1 MNFTIYISYQLY
13 HFNSKF
19 ILHFYI
25 TLWICDKK
33 QNLRLAMERSSDLFR
48 KPPGRWLGYYH
59 VLGNALPTWAISP
72 IAKLWMFR
80 TTVTYV
86 AFDTVYNAID
96 NRRPNPVLKAADALI
111 WQGLASILLPG
122 LVIGGVARG
131 SNILMET
138 LKVAKPMNRF
148 IPLGLVILTLPL
160 FGNAMDQ
167 VVDTVMDNTTRP
179 LLLRWFI
186 TN

>member
-1 MNFTIYISYQLY
+1 MG
-13 HFNSKF
+13 
-19 ILHFYI
+19 
-25 TLWICDKK
+25 
-33 QNLRLAMERSSDLFR
+33 RSSSDFFR
-48 KPPGRWLGYYH
+48 DPPGRWLGYCH
-59 VLGNALPTWAISP
+59 VLGNALPTTLVSP
-72 IAKLWMFR
+72 MAKLWLFR

-86 AFDTVYNAID
+86 AFDAVYKAID

-131 SNILMET
+131 SNMLMET

-160 FGNAMDQ
+160 FGDAMDQ
-167 VVDTVMDNTTRP
+167 VVDIVMDHTTRP
-179 LLLRWFI
+179 LLLR
-186 TN
+186 